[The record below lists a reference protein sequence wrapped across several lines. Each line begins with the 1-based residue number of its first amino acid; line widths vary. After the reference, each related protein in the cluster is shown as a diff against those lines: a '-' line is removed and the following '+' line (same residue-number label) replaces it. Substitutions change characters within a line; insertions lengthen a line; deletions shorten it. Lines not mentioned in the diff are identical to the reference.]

1 MPARLSKALRLAAS
15 ALAGLL
21 VAVAGTVAHQT
32 QVGAVPFG
40 LVLALIVVLTY
51 AMQARMRTGKLGAI
65 LYTAALALTIFW
77 TGLDFHKD
85 KMIPADDLGLIW
97 AYGSIGLAAI
107 VVIWP
112 KISKSLWS
120 KRI

>member
-1 MPARLSKALRLAAS
+1 MPARLSKALRLAGS

-21 VAVAGTVAHQT
+21 VAIAGTVAHQT
-32 QVGAVPFG
+32 QVGTLPIG
-40 LVLALIVVLTY
+40 LVLALIVVLTF
-51 AMQARMRTGKLGAI
+51 AIQARMRTGKLGAI

-77 TGLDFHKD
+77 TGLDFHED

-112 KISKSLWS
+112 KLSKSLWS

>member
-1 MPARLSKALRLAAS
+1 VPASLSKALRLASS

-21 VAVAGTVAHQT
+21 VSIAGTVAHQT
-32 QVGAVPFG
+32 MVGVVPIG
-40 LVLALIVVLTY
+40 LLIALLVVLTY
-51 AMQARMRTGKLGAI
+51 AMQARIKTGKLGAI

-97 AYGSIGLAAI
+97 AYGSIGLAALTASF
-107 VVIWP
+107 P
-112 KISKSLWS
+112 KFK
-120 KRI
+120 